1 MQSVHEDAN
10 KCVTVL
16 ELCGFGDGNS
26 EFIAVHH
33 SCLEWA
39 KTTVLTRHESD
50 LKDNVYWLG
59 LLTHL
64 LNPHVPYKNIECLR
78 DLKAL

>member
-1 MQSVHEDAN
+1 M
-10 KCVTVL
+10 
-16 ELCGFGDGNS
+16 
-26 EFIAVHH
+26 
-33 SCLEWA
+33 
-39 KTTVLTRHESD
+39 LTRHESD

-78 DLKAL
+78 DLKPL